1 MTAQLL
7 LKAPDTSSRSWRH
20 KSTQFFRR
28 WFLVCVSCKSWT
40 GFLWYQIPAPI
51 RTLFYSKSG
60 TGVHVTEIMTSDW
73 SMIIVDVLRCRGV
86 VLYSAVICLFIQYF
100 QPCLFRCQKLSIQRQ
115 DIANCRPGNRVD
127 LWQRFQERT
136 SRALR
141 WGHDTECV
149 DAVIG
154 WRLRAWV
161 SHDIHHVPFLKQ
173 ASEPTCWL
181 AWNTHSLL
189 NHSVSWLM
197 LTKLNITTS
206 KNNIRNLHHNATKLT
221 TNSSK

>member
-1 MTAQLL
+1 ME
-7 LKAPDTSSRSWRH
+7 
-20 KSTQFFRR
+20 
-28 WFLVCVSCKSWT
+28 
-40 GFLWYQIPAPI
+40 
-51 RTLFYSKSG
+51 LFYTVLLFVYLSNIFS
-60 TGVHVTEIMTSDW
+60 HV
-73 SMIIVDVLRCRGV
+73 
-86 VLYSAVICLFIQYF
+86 Y
-100 QPCLFRCQKLSIQRQ
+100 FRCQKLSIQMQ
-115 DIANCRPGNRVD
+115 DEPKTSIENRRPGNGVD

-136 SRALR
+136 WRALR
-141 WGHDTECV
+141 WGHDTERV

-154 WRLRAWV
+154 RRLRAWV

-173 ASEPTCWL
+173 SSEPTCWL
-181 AWNTHSLL
+181 AWKTHSLL